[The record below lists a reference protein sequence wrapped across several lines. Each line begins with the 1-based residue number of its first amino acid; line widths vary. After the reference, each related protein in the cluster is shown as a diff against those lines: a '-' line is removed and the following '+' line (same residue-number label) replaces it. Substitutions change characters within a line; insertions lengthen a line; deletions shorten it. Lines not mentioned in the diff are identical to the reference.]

1 MSTRTIARGDQN
13 AVDRLRL
20 GAVLLDRAGGT
31 WQVLL
36 LRYADEPTRGWFR
49 MGEANGQIY
58 GSAIVA
64 DQGPLRIL
72 YDRTLDL
79 AENAEP
85 CPECHGLTQDP
96 ETLEPC
102 DNCAGDGWILTIDH
116 DPEGGFTR
124 PIALAEA
131 IERRS
136 ILHPEAPLQAMIPA
150 LALEAGMS
158 VLAEPKPHFV
168 TVRPRVRGR
177 VLEVKRTL
185 EDLDGRVD
193 MLILDDDGHL
203 RPFSAPVLEYS
214 FRPLEA

>member
-1 MSTRTIARGDQN
+1 MSTRTIDRGDQT

-20 GAVLLDRAGGT
+20 GAVLLDRTGGA

-36 LRYADEPTRGWFR
+36 IRYADQPTRGWFR

-58 GSAIVA
+58 GAAVVA

-72 YDRTLDL
+72 YDRELDL
-79 AENAEP
+79 PAGVDT
-85 CPECHGLTQDP
+85 CPDCMGLTQDP

-102 DNCAGDGWILTIDH
+102 DRCAGEGWLLDADPDGQPVLV
-116 DPEGGFTR
+116 
-124 PIALAEA
+124 PIALTEA

-136 ILHPEAPLQAMIPA
+136 ILDPETPVQAMIPA

-158 VLAEPKPHFV
+158 VLAEPKPAFIGSV
-168 TVRPRVRGR
+168 PRVRGR
-177 VLEVKRTL
+177 VTKVNQAGSFPDPIVEL
-185 EDLDGRVD
+185 
-193 MLILDDDGHL
+193 LILDDDRHL
-203 RPFSAPVLEYS
+203 RPYLADAVKYS